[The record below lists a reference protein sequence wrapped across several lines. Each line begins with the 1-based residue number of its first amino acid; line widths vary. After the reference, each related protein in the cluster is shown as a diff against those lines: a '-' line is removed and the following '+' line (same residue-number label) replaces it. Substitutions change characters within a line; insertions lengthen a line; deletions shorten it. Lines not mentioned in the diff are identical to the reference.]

1 MPKTIGVEF
10 IETPRDL
17 IILKLAGT
25 YLTVSCD
32 SCGGIGFHPL
42 DAIKVEGRVLGK
54 FLARVAL
61 METLSVNAKPLA
73 YSLTLPINPGSTL
86 KEVLAGVQEEF
97 RAAGLT
103 GKVRFIL
110 STEKNFPVRQTGAG
124 ITILGF
130 ARKLKIGK
138 VKSGDL
144 LVAVGRP
151 CIGHEVLKA
160 EAKNQTANLKDLNR
174 LLKMDFVHE
183 VIPVG
188 SKGILHEAKV
198 LAKGSGLR
206 FKLFPRLAVDVK
218 KPAGPSTVILAAVDG
233 NSIEALE
240 KTVNKPLARVGV
252 FA

>member
-1 MPKTIGVEF
+1 MPETIGVKF

-42 DAIKVEGRVLGK
+42 DAIKVEGRVLGS

-73 YSLTLPINPGSTL
+73 CSLTLPINPGSAL
-86 KEVLAGVQEEF
+86 KEVLAGVQGEF
-97 RAAGLT
+97 KAAGLT

-110 STEKNFPVRQTGAG
+110 STEKSFPVRQTGAG
-124 ITILGF
+124 ITVLGF

-138 VKSGDL
+138 VKGGDL

-151 CIGHEVLKA
+151 CVGREVLKA
-160 EAKNQTANLKDLNR
+160 ETKNQIANLKDLGK
-174 LLKMDFVHE
+174 LLKMSFVHE

-188 SKGILHEAKV
+188 SKGILHEARV

-206 FKLFPRLAVDVK
+206 FKPFPRLAVDVR
-218 KPAGPSTVILAAVDG
+218 KPAGPSTVILAAVDK
-233 NSIEALE
+233 NSVENLE
-240 KTVNKPLARVGV
+240 KTISKPLAKVGV